1 MKKLMTFVLPIST
14 LFIGIIGTIAVY
26 KFVPN
31 KTETVVK
38 NVSELN
44 ITESDTIKQSVNKVY
59 NSVVTVQAY
68 TNGMAKSLGTGFFY
82 KTDEEYGYI
91 LTNNH
96 VIRGS
101 NRFTIT
107 NNDGKVG
114 DAEVLGSDEYV
125 DIAVLR
131 VKLEYVMEVAE
142 FGDSTQLEIGDTVFT
157 VGTPV
162 SISYAG
168 TVTKGI
174 VSGKE
179 RTVTVDLDSGGQ
191 FMLDVIQTNAAINP
205 GNSGGPL
212 CNINGQIIGI
222 NTLKLVEDEIEG
234 MGFAIPI
241 EMVTS
246 VLDRLEKGEKIERPM
261 LGVSLTDTSN
271 AYYLARNGVYLDS
284 SITKGTVVMGVEAKS
299 TAEEVGF
306 KKGDVI
312 LKVNGVDVDTT
323 AHFRYLLYKYSVGDT
338 IAIEYHNGKEVKTID
353 VKLNN
358 GL

>member
-1 MKKLMTFVLPIST
+1 MKKIMTFVIPIIT
-14 LFIGIIGTIAVY
+14 FFIGIIGTVVVY
-26 KFVPN
+26 KFIPS
-31 KTETVVK
+31 KSETVIK

-44 ITESDTIKQSVNKVY
+44 ITESDTIRESVNKVY
-59 NSVVTVQAY
+59 NAVVTVQAY
-68 TNGMAKSLGTGFFY
+68 SNGVIKSLGTGFVY
-82 KTDEEYGYI
+82 KTDADYGYI

-96 VIRGS
+96 VISGS
-101 NRFTIT
+101 KKFTIT

-131 VKLEYVMEVAE
+131 VELEYVMEVAE

-179 RTVTVDLDSGGQ
+179 RTVPVTLDSGGQ
-191 FMLDVIQTNAAINP
+191 FMMDVIQTNAAINP

-222 NTLKLVEDEIEG
+222 NTLKLVENEIEG

-246 VLDRLEKGEKIERPM
+246 VLDRLEKGEKIDRPL
-261 LGVSLTDTSN
+261 LGVTLTDTTNS
-271 AYYLARNGVYLDS
+271 YYLARSGIYLDS
-284 SITKGTVVMGVEAKS
+284 SITNGTVIMGIEENS
-299 TAEEVGF
+299 TASQAGL

-312 LKVNGVDVDTT
+312 LKINGVDVLTT

-338 IAIEYHNGKEVKTID
+338 ITIEYYSDKETKTID
-353 VKLNN
+353 IKLDN
-358 GL
+358 GI